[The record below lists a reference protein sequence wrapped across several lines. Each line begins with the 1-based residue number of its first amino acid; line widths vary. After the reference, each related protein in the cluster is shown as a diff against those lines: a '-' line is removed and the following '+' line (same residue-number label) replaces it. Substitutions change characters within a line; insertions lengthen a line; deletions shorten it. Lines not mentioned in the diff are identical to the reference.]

1 VNVRSTTRTSRRGF
15 TLVEV
20 LISLALMA
28 LLMTAAALGI
38 QAAQTSHAYNTEKCE
53 LVARTRGV
61 LDRMT
66 REVRRSQS
74 FTVLDARTVAV
85 IVTSGYIHTYYWDGV
100 QGGNMLYTVTDP
112 VTITFD
118 LPWGVPGTPVILTSG
133 VQAFTVS
140 DADPS
145 CRVYLYLVG
154 QRAKEEGTMT
164 ATPVKALF

>member
-1 VNVRSTTRTSRRGF
+1 MRSTTRTSRRGF
-15 TLVEV
+15 TLAEV

-28 LLMTAAALGI
+28 LLMVSAALAI

-66 REVRRSQS
+66 RDTRRSQS
-74 FTVLDARTVAV
+74 FTVLDVWTVAV
-85 IVTSGYIHTYYWDGV
+85 ILPSGFIHTYYWDGV
-100 QGGNMLYTVTDP
+100 QGGDLLYTETDP
-112 VTITFD
+112 NTITYE
-118 LPWGVPGTPVILTSG
+118 LPWGVPGTPVVLTSG
-133 VQAFTVS
+133 VQDFTVS

-145 CRVYLYLVG
+145 CRVYIYLVG
-154 QRAKEEGTMT
+154 RLTKEEGTMT

>member
-1 VNVRSTTRTSRRGF
+1 MRIVANPSRRGF

-28 LLMTAAALGI
+28 LLMTAAALAI
-38 QAAQTSHAYNTEKCE
+38 QAAETSHAYNTEKCE

-66 REVRRSQS
+66 REIRRSQS

-85 IVTSGYIHTYYWDGV
+85 IFPSGFIHTYYWHGI
-100 QGGNMLYTVTDP
+100 QGGNLLYTETDP
-112 VTITFD
+112 NTITYA
-118 LPWGVPGTPVILTSG
+118 LPWGVPGTPVVLTGG
-133 VQAFTVS
+133 VQDFTVS
-140 DADPS
+140 DAAPS
-145 CRVYLYLVG
+145 CRVYIYLVG
-154 QRAKEEGTMT
+154 QRAKEEGTIT

>member
-1 VNVRSTTRTSRRGF
+1 MRIVANPSRRGF

-28 LLMTAAALGI
+28 MLMTAAALAI

-66 REVRRSQS
+66 REIRRSQS

-85 IVTSGYIHTYYWDGV
+85 VVTSGYIHTYYWDGV
-100 QGGNMLYTVTDP
+100 QGGNLLYTETDP
-112 VTITFD
+112 VTIGID
-118 LPWGVPGTPVILTSG
+118 YPWGIPGTPVVLTGG

-140 DADPS
+140 DASPS
-145 CRVYLYLVG
+145 CRVYIYLVG
-154 QRAKEEGTMT
+154 QRAKEEGTIT